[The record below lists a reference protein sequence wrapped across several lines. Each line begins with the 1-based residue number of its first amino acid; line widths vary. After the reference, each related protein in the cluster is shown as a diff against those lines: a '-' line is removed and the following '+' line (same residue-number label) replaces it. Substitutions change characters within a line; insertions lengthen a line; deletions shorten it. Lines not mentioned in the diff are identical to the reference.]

1 MKDIY
6 EIIEDMID
14 RSGKSRREIAEDT
27 GKEYSTLRR
36 ELNPFDQNA
45 KLGVE
50 MLIPLMRSTGRID
63 ALHFLAERMGLRLV
77 SLDQAAP
84 DKATLPEELLD
95 TYPAVTGFH
104 QAIQDKQPLQAVG
117 FLLEQATGE
126 LEQDFVAYRSTL
138 AGQKGGK

>member
-1 MKDIY
+1 MSDIY
-6 EIIEDMID
+6 EVVRDMID
-14 RSGKSRREIAEDT
+14 ASGKKLKDVAEDT
-27 GKEYSTLRR
+27 GREPGTLRR
-36 ELNPFDQNA
+36 ELNRFDSGA
-45 KLGVE
+45 KLGIE
-50 MLIPLMRSTGRID
+50 MLIPIMRSTGRHDI
-63 ALHFLAERMGLRLV
+63 LQYLAERMGFRLV

>member
-1 MKDIY
+1 MSDIY
-6 EIIEDMID
+6 EVVRDMID
-14 RSGKSRREIAEDT
+14 ASGKKLKDVAEDT
-27 GKEYSTLRR
+27 GKDPSTFRR
-36 ELNPFDQNA
+36 EVNRFDSGA
-45 KLGVE
+45 KLGIE
-50 MLIPLMRSTGRID
+50 MLIPIMRSTGRHDI
-63 ALHFLAERMGLRLV
+63 LQYLAERMGYRLV
-77 SLDQAAP
+77 NLAGAAP
-84 DKATLPEELLD
+84 DKPTVTEELLG